1 MHEKYETY
9 RQRNEVLEKHYLEKE
24 TLYFKIKSEND
35 QITDQLYSFKRIS
48 EDLKQENVTLKS
60 KLSNAE
66 ES

>member
-35 QITDQLYSFKRIS
+35 QISDQLYSFKRIS
-48 EDLKQENVTLKS
+48 EDLK
-60 KLSNAE
+60 
-66 ES
+66 